1 MGEVA
6 AGVTDLLLAA
16 VLAGCAAWLWQAPGV
31 HRYWALMLATAGAGG
46 LAGAAHHLVFAGSR
60 RSSDLSWV
68 AVGVLVALAISY
80 MLAATATELLDRRV
94 ARLFI
99 GLRVA
104 GLVAY
109 LVALV
114 VAGIGRTAPLVVSES
129 LTMAAIV
136 GLWAYALV
144 AGDPRAAS
152 MLAAIAACAASAV
165 VFAVPAGTLAGTVG
179 LGAPALQHLTQIP
192 GVLLLARAVAN
203 RSGRGQSSLPRCR
216 GDRVGRGPRGSRSPG
231 GGATHGGVDGVVARV
246 RGLAAQEAVGRT

>member
-1 MGEVA
+1 MSEVA

-16 VLAGCAAWLWQAPGV
+16 VLAGCAAWLWRAPGV
-31 HRYWALMLATAGAGG
+31 HRYWALMLATAGVGA

-99 GLRVA
+99 GLRIA

-114 VAGIGRTAPLVVSES
+114 VVGIGRTTPLVVSES

-144 AGDPRAAS
+144 DGHPGAGQ
-152 MLAAIAACAASAV
+152 MLAAMAVCAASAV
-165 VFAVPAGTLAGTVG
+165 VFAIPPGVLAGTVG
-179 LGAPALQHLTQIP
+179 LGAPALQHLAQIP
-192 GVLLLARAVAN
+192 GVLLLARAVAGN
-203 RSGRGQSSLPRCR
+203 A
-216 GDRVGRGPRGSRSPG
+216 V
-231 GGATHGGVDGVVARV
+231 RV
-246 RGLAAQEAVGRT
+246 RPLAVSPPGSPV